1 MKINEQRRINS
12 HPILQTPKIEP
23 VSFFF
28 NGIKMIGK
36 KGEMITS
43 ALIANYINIF
53 GKHIKDKSPQG
64 IFCANGQCAQCTV
77 ILNGKPVKGCVT
89 ALEEGAKIESCTNI
103 PELPAHDNVL
113 NVRDPLKVET
123 QVLIIGGG
131 PSGLSAAIKLGE
143 HNISTLLLF

>member
-1 MKINEQRRINS
+1 MKINDQRRINS

-43 ALIANYINIF
+43 ALIANCINIF

-64 IFCANGQCAQCTV
+64 IFCANGQCAQWQLQP
-77 ILNGKPVKGCVT
+77 IQRA
-89 ALEEGAKIESCTNI
+89 ALLSSG
-103 PELPAHDNVL
+103 PARPWLWHQEKKN
-113 NVRDPLKVET
+113 
-123 QVLIIGGG
+123 
-131 PSGLSAAIKLGE
+131 
-143 HNISTLLLF
+143 H